1 MLKRL
6 GLGAASAGLLS
17 TAGIMFT
24 STAVAVEPANFQL
37 GPVFV
42 APTLNTKLGY
52 TDNLLRS
59 SDDEL
64 DTLFS
69 QITPRVQAWLQNGVN
84 TYSLAYKLED
94 YRYADSGRDDFTDQ
108 QVNLDLHHE
117 FNARNTLNV
126 IGEFYDGHEERGVGV
141 SDGVGSILDKPVEYE
156 RATFGGDYTYGSVAS
171 DGRIVLEGKRA
182 DYQYQNFRDFT
193 RFRDRVQGNLAGAFY
208 WRVGAKTDALLELR
222 YIDNEYDENNI
233 LDPLGSLDSDEY
245 NYLVGLSWDA
255 SAKVSGSAKVGAYER
270 EYNSSG
276 REDDSGF
283 QWEVDLNYQPRTY
296 SNININ
302 TRRYSQETNGRGNVI
317 NTEEYGLSWA
327 YNWNSRSATLLG
339 VTAATENYDGT
350 PREDD
355 RVDVQASY
363 NYTARRW
370 LDLGIGLRHEDRDS
384 NENLFQYTR
393 NVFFIEAKLSL

>member
-6 GLGAASAGLLS
+6 GLGVASAGLLS
-17 TAGIMFT
+17 IAGIMIT

-37 GPVFV
+37 GPFFV
-42 APTLNTKLGY
+42 APTLDTKLGY
-52 TDNLLRS
+52 IDNLLRS

-69 QITPRVQAWLQNGVN
+69 KITPKVQSWLQNGLN
-84 TYSLAYKLED
+84 TYSLTYKLED

-117 FNARNTLNV
+117 FNAKNTLNV

-141 SDGVGSILDKPVEYE
+141 TDGVGKILDKPVEYE
-156 RATFGGDYTYGSVAS
+156 RATFGGDYTYGNVAS
-171 DGRIVLEGKRA
+171 DGRIVLIGKRA
-182 DYQYQNFRDFT
+182 DFQFQNFRDFT
-193 RFRDRVQGNLAGAFY
+193 RYRDRSQDTFAGTFY
-208 WRVGAKTDALLELR
+208 WGVGAKTDALVELR
-222 YIDNEYDENNI
+222 YIDNEYDETNV
-233 LDPLGSLDSDEY
+233 LDPLGSFDSDEY

-270 EYNSSG
+270 DYNSSG
-276 REDDSGF
+276 RSNDSGF
-283 QWEVDLNYQPRTY
+283 QWEVDLNYLPRTY
-296 SNININ
+296 SIINIK
-302 TRRYSQETNGRGNVI
+302 TRRYSQETNGRGNSV

-327 YNWNSRSATLLG
+327 HNWNTRSSILLG
-339 VTAATENYDGT
+339 VTAATENYEGT

-355 RVDVQASY
+355 RVDVEASY
-363 NYTARRW
+363 KYTAKRW
-370 LDLGIGLRHEDRDS
+370 LDFGIGLRREDRDS

-393 NVFFIEAKLSL
+393 DVFYIEAKLSL